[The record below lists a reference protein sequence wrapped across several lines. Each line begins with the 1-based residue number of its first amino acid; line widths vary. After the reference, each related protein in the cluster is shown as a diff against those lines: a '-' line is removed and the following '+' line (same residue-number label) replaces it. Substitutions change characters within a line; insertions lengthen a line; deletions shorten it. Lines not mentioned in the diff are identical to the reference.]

1 MEMDSLQVDKTITFF
16 DSDELE
22 LYSNIKSNQATFKW
36 VNDGEV

>member
-22 LYSNIKSNQATFKW
+22 LYSNIDSSQATFKW